1 MMKAYMNNIWSFKK
15 YKLFHDFWGN
25 LEEVETDL
33 QTQQT
38 VAYLHIQKPQSNINI
53 NLESSF
59 RAT

>member
-38 VAYLHIQKPQSNINI
+38 VLTVCCVLQSNNNI